1 MHYLMHQII
10 LSYPS
15 LLKSCMNNLFVIVNS
30 ITNIKR
36 SSFVDS
42 KFCNLRVV
50 IFAKWTAQ
58 PKIKKTLDMWHRL
71 SHLTSN
77 FLTKV
82 AKIFGKLLGYFEKV
96 TCLVKTVM
104 ATFGQS
110 LENFGLHFIQIATQ
124 MAFTVVIIAH
134 WTLTPANTNW
144 ALFYSNILSHW
155 LAC

>member
-1 MHYLMHQII
+1 MKVGIGQPEVLGLLLRQRYAVQIQSPAL
-10 LSYPS
+10 LSTLPNAC
-15 LLKSCMNNLFVIVNS
+15 LQI
-30 ITNIKR
+30 
-36 SSFVDS
+36 
-42 KFCNLRVV
+42 
-50 IFAKWTAQ
+50 AKWTAQ
-58 PKIKKTLDMWHRL
+58 TKIKKTLDMWHRL